1 MNFALG
7 ENGGAEIGP
16 DAKEL
21 QPEALRSD
29 GENAFELV
37 QRVNLEKSD
46 GGTHT

>member
-1 MNFALG
+1 MNFAFG
-7 ENGGAEIGP
+7 ENGGAEIGA

-37 QRVNLEKSD
+37 QGVNLEKSD
-46 GGTHT
+46 GGTHA